1 MTTCRRGYSLIE
13 VLAAIA
19 VLTSLVAAWLPL
31 QHTAAKLQR
40 ASQWRQGALFE
51 AAGVMERLAAW
62 PAADMTPE
70 RTAKLKLSPEACR
83 ALPNPELHVNVQHT
97 GDGEPPGVRVAVR
110 ITWNDASTNQK
121 PQQVELV
128 AWRYGVDNVAGP
140 DEEGQP

>member
-1 MTTCRRGYSLIE
+1 LCRRGYSLIE

-31 QHTAAKLQR
+31 QHTAAKLRR

-62 PAADMTPE
+62 PAADLTPE
-70 RTAKLKLSPEACR
+70 RTAKLDLSPEAR
-83 ALPNPELHVNVQHT
+83 RTLPNPELHVNVQPT
-97 GDGEPPGVRVAVR
+97 GEGALPGVRVAVR
-110 ITWNDASTNQK
+110 ITWNDSSTNQK

-128 AWRYGVDNVAGP
+128 AWRYEVDKLAGP